1 MPRFIV
7 KSMEMQSDKIKHI
20 ACLADDSEKAQQTYK
35 ALSEKYR
42 FVAVDAKRPPDVI
55 IVLGGDGF
63 MLHTMHEH
71 MHRNIPFYGINCG
84 TVGFLLNQID
94 IDSLHDKLASAKPSI
109 LYPLRMF
116 ARCHAGDTHKLLAI
130 NEVSLFRQTRQAA
143 NIRIT
148 IDHVTR
154 IEKMV
159 GDGIMVSTPA
169 GSTAYNFSAG
179 GPIIP
184 LDANLLAIT
193 PISPFRPRRWRGAL
207 ISQESSVYLEV
218 INPTKRP
225 VGAVA
230 DYNEVRDIASLSI
243 TQDRKHPLTLLFDP
257 EHHLEERLINEQ
269 FM

>member
-1 MPRFIV
+1 MAYAALQEHYDF
-7 KSMEMQSDKIKHI
+7 
-20 ACLADDSEKAQQTYK
+20 SEIEGEQ
-35 ALSEKYR
+35 
-42 FVAVDAKRPPDVI
+42 PPEVI
-55 IVLGGDGF
+55 LVLGGDGF
-63 MLHTMHEH
+63 MLEAMHDY
-71 MHRNIPFYGINCG
+71 MHLDIPFYGMNCG
-84 TVGFLLNQID
+84 TVGFLLNQFRVEM
-94 IDSLHDKLASAKPSI
+94 LLERLEAAKPST

-116 ARCHAGDTHKLLAI
+116 ARDYAGAQHELLAI

-143 NIRIT
+143 NIRVT
-148 IDHVTR
+148 VDHVVR
-154 IEKMV
+154 IAQMV

-184 LDANLLAIT
+184 LEANLVALT

-207 ISQESSVYLEV
+207 LPQTTSVYLEV
-218 INPTKRP
+218 LDPVKRP

-230 DYNEVRDIASLSI
+230 DFTEVRDVTSLSI
-243 TQDRKHPLTLLFDP
+243 TQDRDLPLTLLFDP